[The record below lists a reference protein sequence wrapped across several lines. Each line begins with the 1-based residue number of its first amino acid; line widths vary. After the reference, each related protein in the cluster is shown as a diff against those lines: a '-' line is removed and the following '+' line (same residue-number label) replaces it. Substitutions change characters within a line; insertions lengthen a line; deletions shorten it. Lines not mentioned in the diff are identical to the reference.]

1 MEKISKFKTITA
13 YAEAWLMA
21 SKDAGVLDKI
31 FQEAK
36 SLSEVLT
43 KDAQLWSYLSVP
55 VDDNKEK
62 TEIISAVAKA
72 GKLSTITTEMLK
84 VMAENNRL
92 NLVFPVIEEFMH
104 LYYKDKKIKEVFVKT
119 AQKLSDKQDKKLKKV
134 LEEKLDSPIVVEY
147 EIDENVIGGLHISF
161 DSYLIDDTIKG
172 KLDKIKQVL
181 FVN

>member
-1 MEKISKFKTITA
+1 MEKVSKFKTTSA

-36 SLSEVLT
+36 SLSEVLK
-43 KDAQLWSYLSVP
+43 KDAQMWSYLSVP

-62 TEIISAVAKA
+62 AEIVSAIAKA

-84 VMAENNRL
+84 IMAENNRL
-92 NLVFPVIEEFMH
+92 NLVMPVIEEFTH
-104 LYYKDKKIKEVFVKT
+104 LYYKDKNIVEIFVKT
-119 AQKLSDKQDKKLKKV
+119 AQKLSDRQDKKLKKV
-134 LEEKLDSPIVVEY
+134 LEEKLGSEVVVEY
-147 EIDENVIGGLHISF
+147 EVDETVIGGLSISF

-172 KLDKIKQVL
+172 KLDKIKQIL